1 MPHIQK
7 HAQYWKRRETR
18 RKRERWRNRAFVR
31 TQRLLSITVFTEVY
45 HPELA
50 SLNGLDDEEQDK
62 AAFELFE
69 RHLSEFVE
77 KLVEEGVFTF
87 ENRRKWL
94 GL

>member
-1 MPHIQK
+1 M
-7 HAQYWKRRETR
+7 
-18 RKRERWRNRAFVR
+18 R

-50 SLNGLDDEEQDK
+50 SLNGLGFGDEEQDK

-87 ENRRKWL
+87 ERREEVVRIVINSPYDWFDRYIEI
-94 GL
+94 